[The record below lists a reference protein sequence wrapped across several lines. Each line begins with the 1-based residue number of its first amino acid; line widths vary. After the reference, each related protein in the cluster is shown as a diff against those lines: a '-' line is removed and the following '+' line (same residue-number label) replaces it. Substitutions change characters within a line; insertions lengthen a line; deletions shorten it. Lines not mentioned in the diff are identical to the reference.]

1 MVTTNSFYFLKEWNI
16 QKKKI
21 GSLDLKLVNQLLHII
36 PHSQASVLKRKRSDT
51 KQIFK
56 NSALK
61 IEKKVKT
68 GSLAFSLHVLVT

>member
-1 MVTTNSFYFLKEWNI
+1 MKYTKEEDRVTGFKVS
-16 QKKKI
+16 
-21 GSLDLKLVNQLLHII
+21 QLLHLI